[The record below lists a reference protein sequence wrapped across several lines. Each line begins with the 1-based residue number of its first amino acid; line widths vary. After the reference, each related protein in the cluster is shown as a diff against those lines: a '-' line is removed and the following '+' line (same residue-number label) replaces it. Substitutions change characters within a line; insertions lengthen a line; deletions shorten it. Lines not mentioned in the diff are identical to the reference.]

1 MLYQANKTNMNP
13 TFLFSPNGTVQ
24 PSVTY
29 STCETYEC
37 RCPHSSY
44 PIATPGNAKIS
55 CLNLESV
62 SWNLQVISKH
72 TQSHQLHGASS
83 TFVTIFALSN
93 SYALAASFSLSM
105 STISLGVK
113 KASRSLI

>member
-1 MLYQANKTNMNP
+1 VLNQVIQSLLPVKIN
-13 TFLFSPNGTVQ
+13 V
-24 PSVTY
+24 
-29 STCETYEC
+29 
-37 RCPHSSY
+37 
-44 PIATPGNAKIS
+44 KIS

-62 SWNLQVISKH
+62 SWNYRSYLKSKH
-72 TQSHQLHGASS
+72 TQSHQLHGASL

-113 KASRSLI
+113 KASRSFI